1 MRSIKLSEE
10 ESSEFPDNPYRAH
23 VDESRAGL
31 EACWEIRGR
40 CIGRA
45 QGVNQHKH
53 THRVS
58 DSLPSVLAQR
68 LRKSEMTSSR
78 TAAPRTWWV

>member
-40 CIGRA
+40 CIGPA
-45 QGVNQHKH
+45 QGVKQH

-58 DSLPSVLAQR
+58 DPLLSVPAQR
-68 LRKSEMTSSR
+68 LRKSERHRRR
-78 TAAPRTWWV
+78 TAAPRTWWM